1 MGFVTTQL
9 YFFYYIEQNML
20 RSIARQSLIKP
31 LLRRS
36 LSTRA
41 VRMTP
46 AWVNAARALPAKQ
59 EQRRSLLISS
69 VQWQQQYTI
78 T

>member
-1 MGFVTTQL
+1 
-9 YFFYYIEQNML
+9 ML
-20 RSIARQSLIKP
+20 RNIARQSLIKP
-31 LLRRS
+31 LVRRS

-41 VRMTP
+41 LTMTP
-46 AWVNAARALPAKQ
+46 AWVNAARVLPAQ
-59 EQRRSLLISS
+59 REQRRSLLISS